1 MHKLKSGELFAG
13 YGGLALA
20 VENALSAQTIWV
32 SEISLPPSKVLASRF
47 PNAQNLGD
55 VTKIPWGG
63 VPKVD
68 ILSGGSPCQDVSLAG
83 NRLGFSLGTRS
94 NLWVEM
100 RKAIEELKP
109 ELVVLENVKGVRSA
123 RADSGTEYCTGCL
136 GNTRKRGKLQP
147 NLRALGRVLG
157 DFSEIGYDAQ
167 WVSVR
172 ASDVGA
178 PHLRERVFV
187 LAWRVG
193 GRYDYEPKPFQPKHI
208 PNKGTLLPTPNTMD
222 YLNWREGEARE
233 KALRRGDYRRNPSAR
248 TGNLREEVHFNFE
261 SYLPAI
267 RFWEETLAVKPPKA
281 TVNIDGRP
289 MLNPEF
295 SEWVMGLPRGWV
307 TDPAIGLARKEQLQI
322 LGNGVVP
329 QQAEYAIQTMYNNL
343 KKVG

>member
-1 MHKLKSGELFAG
+1 MHELKSGELFAG

-20 VENALSAQTIWV
+20 VEKVFSAQTIWV

-55 VTKIPWGG
+55 VTKISWVG

-83 NRLGFSLGTRS
+83 NRLGFSPGTRS

-100 RKAIEELKP
+100 RKAVEELKP
-109 ELVVLENVKGVRSA
+109 ELVVWENVKGVRSA
-123 RADSGTEYCTGCL
+123 RADSGMEYCTGCL

-157 DFSEIGYDAQ
+157 DLSEIGYGAQ
-167 WVSVR
+167 WVSIR
-172 ASDVGA
+172 ASDIGA

-187 LAWRVG
+187 LAWREG
-193 GRYDYEPKPFQPKHI
+193 GKYRYKPKSLHLSST
-208 PNKGTLLPTPNTMD
+208 PNEGVLLPTPNTMD
-222 YLNWREGEARE
+222 YLNWHEGEAKE
-233 KALRRGDYRRNPSAR
+233 KALRRGDYRRKPSAR

-267 RFWEETLAVKPPKA
+267 RFWEETLGIKPPKA
-281 TVNIDGRP
+281 TIDISGRP

-307 TDPAIGLARKEQLQI
+307 TDPSLGLTRKEQLQI

>member
-1 MHKLKSGELFAG
+1 MHELKSRELFAG

-20 VENALSAQTIWV
+20 VEKALSAQTIWV

-55 VTKIPWGG
+55 VTKIPWVG

-83 NRLGFSLGTRS
+83 NRLGFSPGTRS

-109 ELVVLENVKGVRSA
+109 ELVVWENVKGVRSA
-123 RADSGTEYCTGCL
+123 RADSGMGYCAGCL
-136 GNTRKRGKLQP
+136 GNIRKQGKLQP

-157 DFSEIGYDAQ
+157 DLSEIGYDAQ
-167 WVSVR
+167 WVSIR

-187 LAWRVG
+187 LAWREG
-193 GRYDYEPKPFQPKHI
+193 GKYRYEPKPLHLSPT
-208 PNKGTLLPTPNTMD
+208 PNEGVLLPTPNTMD

-233 KALRRGDYRRNPSAR
+233 KALRRGDYQRKPSAR

-267 RFWEETLAVKPPKA
+267 RFWEETLGIKPTKA
-281 TVNIDGRP
+281 TVSIDGRP

-307 TDPAIGLARKEQLQI
+307 TDPATGLTRKEQLQI

>member
-1 MHKLKSGELFAG
+1 M
-13 YGGLALA
+13 
-20 VENALSAQTIWV
+20 
-32 SEISLPPSKVLASRF
+32 
-47 PNAQNLGD
+47 
-55 VTKIPWGG
+55 
-63 VPKVD
+63 
-68 ILSGGSPCQDVSLAG
+68 
-83 NRLGFSLGTRS
+83 
-94 NLWVEM
+94 
-100 RKAIEELKP
+100 
-109 ELVVLENVKGVRSA
+109 RSA
-123 RADSGTEYCTGCL
+123 RADSGMEYCTGCS

-208 PNKGTLLPTPNTMD
+208 PNKGPLLPTSNTMD

-233 KALRRGDYRRNPSAR
+233 KALRRGDYRRKPSAR
-248 TGNLREEVHFNFE
+248 TGNLREEVHFNFS

-267 RFWEETLAVKPPKA
+267 RFWEETLSLEAPKA
-281 TVNIDGRP
+281 TINILGRP

-295 SEWVMGLPRGWV
+295 SEWLMGLPRGWV
-307 TDPAIGLARKEQLQI
+307 TDPEISLARKEQLQI

-329 QQAEYAIQTMYNNL
+329 QQFEESRLKQCTSTFAPAITRTPVL
-343 KKVG
+343 SF

>member
-1 MHKLKSGELFAG
+1 MHELKSGELFAG

-20 VENALSAQTIWV
+20 VEKVFSAQTIWV

-55 VTKIPWGG
+55 VTKISWVG

-109 ELVVLENVKGVRSA
+109 ELVVWENVKGVRSA
-123 RADSGTEYCTGCL
+123 RADSGMEYCTGCL
-136 GNTRKRGKLQP
+136 GDTRKRGKLQP

-157 DFSEIGYDAQ
+157 DLSEIGYGAQ
-167 WVSVR
+167 WVSIR
-172 ASDVGA
+172 ASDIGA

-187 LAWRVG
+187 LAWREG
-193 GRYDYEPKPFQPKHI
+193 GKYRYEPKSLHLSST
-208 PNKGTLLPTPNTMD
+208 PNEGVLLPTPNTMD

-233 KALRRGDYRRNPSAR
+233 KALRRGDYQRKPSAR

-267 RFWEETLAVKPPKA
+267 RFWEETLGIKPPKA
-281 TVNIDGRP
+281 TVSIDGRP

-307 TDPAIGLARKEQLQI
+307 TDPAIGLTRKEQLQI